1 MLYIIYIFS
10 VNQSCRR
17 QASVWQAFR
26 QISTCREDL
35 KLLLELVFTYL
46 SYHSGRF
53 SQLTCTLK
61 TPSIREGPNILC
73 EMNKSTQRFKKNLLP
88 RGKDSSSPATKK
100 IKAIISPMT
109 FTGSLGECLAAIRTK
124 GPSGSCAGQY
134 SRKIGN
140 SSLTL
145 VCILWTRWIEEA
157 WQEENLE

>member
-17 QASVWQAFR
+17 QVSVWQAFR

-61 TPSIREGPNILC
+61 TPSIHEGWTNQH
-73 EMNKSTQRFKKNLLP
+73 NDFKNLLR
-88 RGKDSSSPATKK
+88 RGKDSCSLATKK

-109 FTGSLGECLAAIRTK
+109 FNRSLGEFLTAIRTK

-134 SRKIGN
+134 SRKTGN
-140 SSLTL
+140 SSLKL
-145 VCILWTRWIEEA
+145 VCILWTRWTEETR
-157 WQEENLE
+157 QEENLE